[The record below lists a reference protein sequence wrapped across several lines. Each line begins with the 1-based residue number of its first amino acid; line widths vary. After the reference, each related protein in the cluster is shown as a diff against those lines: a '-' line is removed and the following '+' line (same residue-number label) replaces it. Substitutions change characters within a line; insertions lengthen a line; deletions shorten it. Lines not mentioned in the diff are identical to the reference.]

1 MSEFHAPFPSS
12 DLHGGSVVTGRQLS
26 KAMGMHVLPF
36 SELRIGPPCLSASN
50 CGKAHA
56 RWLQVHDRLQV
67 LHYQP
72 CIGAAAEMEALEP
85 WHHVMAETTMYAE
98 YYIFQI
104 YYVIIYIIFDF
115 SNILKYFKQ

>member
-1 MSEFHAPFPSS
+1 LPTGLLLLMSEFHAPSFSSS

-72 CIGAAAEMEALEP
+72 CIGAAAAEGDGGIGA
-85 WHHVMAETTMYAE
+85 MAPC
-98 YYIFQI
+98 
-104 YYVIIYIIFDF
+104 DG
-115 SNILKYFKQ
+115 